1 MTVNLTSTEILAGAG
16 CLLVLVLMWRYGAR
30 KARRAAETARAGAK
44 AVSLVGRVVLMAAG
58 MVGVQWLL
66 VTHASDVTVRVV
78 VLALPDL
85 IAAHV
90 LTRAL
95 TVTDLG
101 TKRRGDR
108 R

>member
-1 MTVNLTSTEILAGAG
+1 MSIDLTPTEILVGAG
-16 CLLVLVLMWRYGAR
+16 GLLVLVLVWRYGAR
-30 KARRAAETARAGAK
+30 KARRAAQTSRAGAR
-44 AVSLVGRVVLMAAG
+44 AVSLVGRVLLMAAG

-66 VTHASDVTVRVV
+66 VTHASDITLRVV
-78 VLALPDL
+78 ALALPDL

-95 TVTDLG
+95 TVTDLS
-101 TKRRGDR
+101 TRRRGDR